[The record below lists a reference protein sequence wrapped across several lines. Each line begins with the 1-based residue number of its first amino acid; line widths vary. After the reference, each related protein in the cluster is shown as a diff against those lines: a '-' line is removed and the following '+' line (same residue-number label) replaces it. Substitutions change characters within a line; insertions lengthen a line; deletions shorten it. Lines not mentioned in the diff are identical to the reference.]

1 MTIIKDRQKDIL
13 GWVVREYTKISRPV
27 ASSDIVREFHLKVSP
42 ATIRSEM
49 LELDHL
55 GYLNQPHTS
64 AGRVPTDRGYRFFID
79 NLLEDAPLTSRK
91 RSVLKETFEE
101 EDEDKFTRELAR
113 LAASITRNL
122 TLCGLKEILYKRGF
136 TRLLE
141 EPEFGSQKMV
151 RSLGRLLDRLDD
163 EMQYFVEDLDES
175 REAVFVG
182 EENPLEEG
190 RDMSMIITEW
200 THPEGFSGFLALIGP
215 KRMDYQKNLSF
226 VRYLHHSHPI

>member
-200 THPEGFSGFLALIGP
+200 THPEGFSGFFALIGP